1 MFGVQ
6 KKYYK
11 NFIYFWIPD
20 FDNYWPLCLAEF
32 LHACE
37 PFSEVTV
44 WSEAVVIWGQL
55 EQFDLSDDLK
65 FLQAHGQRDK
75 VKKKNLIFQQN

>member
-1 MFGVQ
+1 MLQ
-6 KKYYK
+6 RIKPK
-11 NFIYFWIPD
+11 IYFEFPD
-20 FDNYWPLCLAEF
+20 FVNYWPLCLAEF

-55 EQFDLSDDLK
+55 EQFDLSNDLK
-65 FLQAHGQRDK
+65 LLQAHSRADK
-75 VKKKNLIFQQN
+75 VKKYVISTTWILT